1 MSQMQLR
8 WTDAAGQQCQIDLR
22 DKVFVG
28 RVCAGIDPSRA
39 IILDD
44 ANVSRDHAVFVV
56 HADGV
61 TLRDSSRN
69 GTWVNG
75 IRVTQ
80 GGERR
85 LSDGDVVRIGATEIA
100 LSVAKP
106 SERTLAGRP
115 ADRTPRYT
123 VAMTVSQVVTHLV
136 ADVRGFTT
144 LSENLPSDKMY
155 ELMSAVIHTFS
166 DIVVAHH
173 GTIKDY
179 AGDAVYA
186 FWEHGDRPKPERAEQ
201 ACRAALAQLAAVPT
215 IVAGLRDAVPEVSA
229 LKIGWGITTGLVTV
243 SQYGARSAD
252 LAVLG
257 DSTNLAFRFSAL
269 ANKDVPAPVVLCE
282 ATQKLV
288 ADSFSL
294 VSLGAHPIKGKA
306 KDVPLFGLS
315 GVSDAG

>member
-1 MSQMQLR
+1 MQLR
-8 WTDAAGQQCQIDLR
+8 WRDAGGQPCQLELR

-28 RVCAGIDPSRA
+28 RVCAGIDQGRA

-44 ANVSRDHAVFVV
+44 HDVSRDHALFVV
-56 HADGV
+56 SGGGV
-61 TLRDSSRN
+61 VLRDTSRN

-75 IRVTQ
+75 VRVTQ

-85 LSDGDVVRIGATEIA
+85 LADGDVIRIGGTEIS
-100 LSVAKP
+100 LSVAHD
-106 SERTLAGRP
+106 P
-115 ADRTPRYT
+115 AHATPDGHHRANATRYT
-123 VAMTVSQVVTHLV
+123 TALTVSQVVTHLV

-155 ELMSAVIHTFS
+155 AVMSTVIRTFS
-166 DIVVAHH
+166 EIVVAHH

-186 FWEHGDRPKPERAEQ
+186 FWEHGDRAKPERAEQ
-201 ACRAALAQLAAVPT
+201 ACRAALAQLGAVPA
-215 IVAGLRDAVPEVSA
+215 IVHELREEVPEA
-229 LKIGWGITTGLVTV
+229 GTLKIGWGITTGLVTV

-269 ANKDVPAPVVLCE
+269 ANKDVESPVVLCE
-282 ATQKLV
+282 ATRNLV
-288 ADSFSL
+288 ASAFPL
-294 VSLGAHPIKGKA
+294 ASLGARPIKGKA
-306 KDVPLFGLS
+306 KDVPMYGL
-315 GVSDAG
+315 AG

>member
-8 WTDAAGQQCQIDLR
+8 WTDAAGQQCELDLR

-44 ANVSRDHAVFVV
+44 ANVSRDHAVFLVSS
-56 HADGV
+56 DGV
-61 TLRDSSRN
+61 MLRDSSRN

-75 IRVTQ
+75 VRVTQ
-80 GGERR
+80 GGQRR
-85 LSDGDVVRIGATEIA
+85 LADGDVVRIGETEIA
-100 LSVAKP
+100 LSMSQP
-106 SERTLAGRP
+106 GERTLAGRSV
-115 ADRTPRYT
+115 DRTPRYT

-155 ELMSAVIHTFS
+155 AVMSTVIHTFS
-166 DIVVAHH
+166 EIVVAHH

-186 FWEHGDRPKPERAEQ
+186 FWEHGDRAKPERAEQ
-201 ACRAALAQLAAVPT
+201 ACRAALAQLAAVPS
-215 IVAGLRDAVPEVSA
+215 IVAELHAEVPEAGA

-269 ANKDVPAPVVLCE
+269 ANKDLPAPVLVCE
-282 ATQKLV
+282 STRNLV
-288 ADSFSL
+288 AGAFPL
-294 VSLGAHPIKGKA
+294 ASLGAHPIKGKA
-306 KDVPLFGLS
+306 KDVPMFGL
-315 GVSDAG
+315 GG

>member
-1 MSQMQLR
+1 MSEMQLR
-8 WTDAAGQQCQIDLR
+8 WRDAEGQQRQLELR

-39 IILDD
+39 IVLDD
-44 ANVSRDHAVFVV
+44 DNVSRDHALFVV
-56 HADGV
+56 TSSGV
-61 TLRDSSRN
+61 VLRDTSRN

-75 IRVTQ
+75 VRVTQ

-85 LSDGDVVRIGATEIA
+85 LADGDVVRVGGVEISLALGEAHAALGSPRAHAT
-100 LSVAKP
+100 
-106 SERTLAGRP
+106 
-115 ADRTPRYT
+115 RYT
-123 VAMTVSQVVTHLV
+123 VALPVSQVVTNLV

-144 LSENLPSDKMY
+144 LSEQLSSDKMY

-166 DIVVAHH
+166 EIVVAHH

-186 FWEHGDRPKPERAEQ
+186 FWEHGDRAKPERAEQ
-201 ACRAALAQLAAVPT
+201 ACRAALAQLAAVPS
-215 IVAGLRDAVPEVSA
+215 IVAELVEAVPEVRA

-269 ANKDVPAPVVLCE
+269 ANKEVPSPVLLCE

-288 ADSFSL
+288 AKSFPIEP
-294 VSLGAHPIKGKA
+294 LGARPIKGKA
-306 KDVPLFGLS
+306 NDVALFGLS
-315 GVSDAG
+315 G

>member
-1 MSQMQLR
+1 MSEMQLR
-8 WTDAAGQQCQIDLR
+8 WRDAEGQPRQLDLH

-39 IILDD
+39 IVLDD
-44 ANVSRDHAVFVV
+44 VNVSRDHAMFVV
-56 HADGV
+56 TADAV
-61 TLRDSSRN
+61 VLRDSSRN

-85 LSDGDVVRIGATEIA
+85 LADGDVVRVGDTDIA
-100 LSVAKP
+100 LSMALDAP
-106 SERTLAGRP
+106 HAPTERRV
-115 ADRTPRYT
+115 DRTPRYT
-123 VAMTVSQVVTHLV
+123 MALTVSQVVTNLV

-144 LSENLPSDKMY
+144 LSERLSSDKMY
-155 ELMSAVIHTFS
+155 ELMNTVIHTFS
-166 DIVVAHH
+166 EIVVAHH

-186 FWEHGDRPKPERAEQ
+186 FWEHGDRPKPERAVQ
-201 ACRAALAQLAAVPT
+201 ACRAALAQLAAVPS
-215 IVAGLRDAVPEVSA
+215 IVAALREGVPEAGA

-257 DSTNLAFRFSAL
+257 DSTNLAFRLSAL
-269 ANKDVPAPVVLCE
+269 ANKDVPAPVVMCE
-282 ATQKLV
+282 PTRDLV
-288 ADSFSL
+288 AATLD
-294 VSLGAHPIKGKA
+294 VTSLGAHPIKGKA
-306 KDVPLFGLS
+306 NDVQLFGLS
-315 GVSDAG
+315 A